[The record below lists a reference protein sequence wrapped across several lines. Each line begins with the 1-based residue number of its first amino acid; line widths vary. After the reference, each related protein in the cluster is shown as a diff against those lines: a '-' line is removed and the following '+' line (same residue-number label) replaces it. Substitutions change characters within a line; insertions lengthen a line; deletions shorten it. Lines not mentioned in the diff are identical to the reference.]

1 MVGTAFQSSLKF
13 VSHGLAPVSKAQE
26 AAFPASYRNQVSGSQ
41 RKSGTP
47 LIV

>member
-13 VSHGLAPVSKAQE
+13 VSEALAPVFKAQE

-41 RKSGTP
+41 RKSGMP
-47 LIV
+47 LFV